1 MRKALHAGSILLALL
16 ALCQAG
22 VPSILASGSAGSR
35 SLGTVT
41 GSVRDHKGN
50 PVAGA
55 VISLLRDGA
64 KEAVKQTRSAADGSF
79 SAKISPG
86 RYSVQAIAEGFNAAL
101 FSAVEIR
108 PSDQLIYRFNLEPI
122 GQGRTAPE
130 RRQDRSD
137 SKWRLRAAQGRRS
150 VFQIREGEDEAI
162 EAALGEDTDRCT
174 ADGSIEDTPDLAMAR
189 AKRLARMQGVIE
201 TYVATSANAF
211 APSYAGINFAIAKPL
226 NNRVDFIFAGQT
238 GLGQG
243 APQRLEATARVR
255 VGDRHR
261 IGLSLGG
268 VRLNTLASS
277 QAERR
282 SLGQYSVRAVDEW
295 IVRDSVVI
303 VLGLDYSQFFEG
315 GRDYSLSPRLGL
327 QFDANAR
334 TRIKAAYA
342 PGGGETATQSMAAF
356 EGQQIVFKQ
365 PATQPIALV
374 DGRAV
379 MERSRRFELGI
390 ERVLDNRSSIE
401 ANAFFDTTSNRG
413 VGLMTAPL
421 SAFAGESGA
430 ALIKVANQQGAAR
443 GVRILYSRRISQVFS
458 ASAGYS
464 FGRGQRLS
472 PRGVSNPAELFDNGY
487 FQAAALQL
495 NADFQT
501 GTHVRTVFRFSPGAT
516 VFAIDPFAGRLAV
529 YDPSLSIL
537 VTQDLPTFGLPV
549 RAEAIIDVRNLLDTQ
564 VSAEDDDTL
573 LTIVSGRRSLRG
585 GISVRF

>member
-1 MRKALHAGSILLALL
+1 
-16 ALCQAG
+16 
-22 VPSILASGSAGSR
+22 
-35 SLGTVT
+35 
-41 GSVRDHKGN
+41 
-50 PVAGA
+50 
-55 VISLLRDGA
+55 
-64 KEAVKQTRSAADGSF
+64 
-79 SAKISPG
+79 
-86 RYSVQAIAEGFNAAL
+86 
-101 FSAVEIR
+101 
-108 PSDQLIYRFNLEPI
+108 
-122 GQGRTAPE
+122 
-130 RRQDRSD
+130 
-137 SKWRLRAAQGRRS
+137 
-150 VFQIREGEDEAI
+150 
-162 EAALGEDTDRCT
+162 
-174 ADGSIEDTPDLAMAR
+174 
-189 AKRLARMQGVIE
+189 MQGVVE
-201 TYVATSANAF
+201 TYAATSANAF
-211 APSYAGINFAIAKPL
+211 APRYTGINFAIAKAL

-255 VGDRHR
+255 VNDRHR

-268 VRLNTLASS
+268 VRLNTLATS
-277 QAERR
+277 QGERR
-282 SLGQYSVRAVDEW
+282 TLGQYSVRAVDEW

-303 VLGLDYSQFFEG
+303 VLGLDYSQFFG
-315 GRDYSLSPRLGL
+315 SGRDHSLSPRLGL

-365 PATQPIALV
+365 PATQAVALV

-379 MERSRRFELGI
+379 MERSRRFEFGV

-421 SAFAGESGA
+421 SAFSGENGA

-443 GVRILYSRRISQVFS
+443 GVRILYSRRISQVFT

-472 PRGVSNPAELFDNGY
+472 PRGISNPAELFDNGY

-495 NADFQT
+495 NADLQT

-549 RAEAIIDVRNLLDTQ
+549 RAEAVIDLRNLLDTQ
-564 VSAEDDDTL
+564 VSTEDDDTL

>member
-1 MRKALHAGSILLALL
+1 MRKALHAGSMLLALL

-22 VPSILASGSAGSR
+22 TPSILASGGASR
-35 SLGTVT
+35 TLGTVT

-64 KEAVKQTRSAADGSF
+64 KEAVKQTRTAPDGSF

-86 RYSVQAIAEGFNAAL
+86 RYSVQAIAEGFNSAL
-101 FSAVEIR
+101 FSAVDIR
-108 PSDQLIYRFNLEPI
+108 PSDQLTYRFNLEPI

-130 RRQDRSD
+130 RRQDRSEA
-137 SKWRLRAAQGRRS
+137 KWRLRAAQGRRS
-150 VFQIREGEDEAI
+150 VFQIREGENEAI
-162 EAALGEDTDRCT
+162 EAALGEDADRCR

-189 AKRLARMQGVIE
+189 AKRSARMQGVIE
-201 TYVATSANAF
+201 TYAATSANAF
-211 APSYAGINFAIAKPL
+211 APSYTGINFAIAKSL

-255 VGDRHR
+255 VNDRHR

-268 VRLNTLASS
+268 VRLNTLATS
-277 QAERR
+277 QGERR
-282 SLGQYSVRAVDEW
+282 TLGQYSVRAVDEW

-303 VLGLDYSQFFEG
+303 VLGLDYSQFFG
-315 GRDYSLSPRLGL
+315 SGRDHSLSPRLGL

-365 PATQPIALV
+365 PATQAVALV

-379 MERSRRFELGI
+379 MERSRRFEFGV

-421 SAFAGESGA
+421 SAFSGENGA

-443 GVRILYSRRISQVFS
+443 GVRILYSRRISQVFT

-472 PRGVSNPAELFDNGY
+472 PRGISNPAELFDNGY

-495 NADFQT
+495 NADLQT

-549 RAEAIIDVRNLLDTQ
+549 RAEAVIDLRNLLDTQ
-564 VSAEDDDTL
+564 VSTEDDDTL